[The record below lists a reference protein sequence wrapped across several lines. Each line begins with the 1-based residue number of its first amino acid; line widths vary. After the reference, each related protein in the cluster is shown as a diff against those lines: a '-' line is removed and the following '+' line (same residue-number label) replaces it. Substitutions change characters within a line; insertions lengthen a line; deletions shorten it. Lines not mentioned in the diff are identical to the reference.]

1 MAIAN
6 TINTGAVDTERVA
19 SDEKQVDMVEE
30 FQLLDPGQT
39 QFTTML
45 GDSRLKSKPATASQ
59 IKWLED
65 QYFPR
70 QSSVAGGGYLIGATS
85 VTVAAGE
92 GPYFKPNDLV
102 RNAARGDMFKV
113 QSVAGDVLTVQRSIG
128 SVAAVA
134 GTAGDQLMI
143 VGNAAPQFADVGTL
157 KTTQRV
163 LGYNYLQTQR
173 DPAGASDEEENIS
186 TFGNGH
192 LSGEMAKK
200 AVEHKRAI
208 ESNIWFGARSFTSA
222 SPNSVGTSGGAIE
235 YISTNRFPSI
245 GTLDKTVWETNTAQV
260 LGHGNIDQK
269 VIFCSPKVG
278 QALSGFLRDN
288 WVKAT
293 PTDTV
298 WGVKVNAYVS
308 GTYGVNIPVVVKQ
321 EWGTFSTSLN
331 QYGGIAFIIDMGYV
345 RFRPQLNRNTA
356 LLQNRQSP
364 GVDGRIDEWRTRY
377 SLMFAVEQA
386 HGYFSGITG

>member
-6 TINTGAVDTERVA
+6 TVNTGVVDTERVLA
-19 SDEKQVDMVEE
+19 DEKQVDMVEE
-30 FQLLDPGQT
+30 FQLLDPDQT
-39 QFTTML
+39 QFMTML
-45 GDSRLKSKPATASQ
+45 GDSKLKSKPATREK
-59 IKWLED
+59 INWLED

-70 QSSVAGGGYLIGATS
+70 QSSVAGGGYLIGATT
-85 VTVAAGE
+85 VTVNTGE
-92 GPYFKPNDLV
+92 GSYFKPNDLV
-102 RNAARGDMFKV
+102 RNLARGDAFKV
-113 QSVAGDVLTVQRSIG
+113 SSVAGDVLTVTRAIG

-143 VGNAAPQFADVGTL
+143 VGNASPQFSDVGTL
-157 KTTQRV
+157 KSTQRV
-163 LGYNYLQTQR
+163 LGYNYTQTQR
-173 DPAGASDEEENIS
+173 DAWGASGEDIEIS
-186 TFGNGH
+186 TFGSGG
-192 LSGEMAKK
+192 LPGEMAKK

-208 ESNIWFGARSFTSA
+208 ESSIWLGARSFTSA
-222 SPNSVGTSGGAIE
+222 SPNSVGTSGGALEFIA
-235 YISTNRFPSI
+235 TNKFPSI
-245 GTLDKTVWETNTAQV
+245 GVLDKTVWETDVAQV
-260 LGHGNIDQK
+260 LQHGNINQK
-269 VIFCSPKVG
+269 VIFAAPKVG

-308 GTYGVNIPVVVKQ
+308 GSFGTSIPVVIKQ

-331 QYGGIAFIIDMGYV
+331 QLGGAAFIIDMGYV
-345 RFRPQLNRNTA
+345 RFRPMINRNTA
-356 LLQNRQSP
+356 LLKNRQSP
-364 GVDGRIDEWRTRY
+364 GVDGEIDEWRTTY